1 MSRILRRPMFRGGKV
16 VSSYGNGIA
25 SGLTNKPKRGLVDE
39 PGGYAGE
46 EFLMSQGMF
55 DEFQN
60 QGGSRSYTKYNK
72 PIGPPRGGLKGSF
85 SNQNPYMRM
94 LAKAKNL
101 PGGKR
106 FLVPLLGST
115 ASTLGTAGS
124 AGYGIGALT
133 DFYLKSTDT
142 PSAYLERKKIM
153 QEDPFAYSE
162 TDVDVEDKDE
172 RIMEKQ
178 EIGEAPGF
186 FPQGGKKKFY
196 KDKGLDPETGLPID
210 DIASLADE
218 GLPGTTKKGEVG
230 NVLNSLLENAKTT
243 KRKNPND
250 DPIGETSSA
259 KETVEENKK
268 LFAELLG
275 TGKMR
280 RKYGEDVLAS
290 ISKSMQEGKG
300 FGEAVTDAAQV
311 KSDESKIDQSAA
323 VLAINDYVAGKRS
336 KESMDRILG
345 KVKFTLKEQA
355 KLGALKGGPE
365 NWLSDLKKVKDSFK
379 GQQNITDTVVIKDTL
394 FRTTGSNPSV
404 VSSPKKPISQVDP
417 DDLSIGLNIVIA
429 KDGRKIISKDETG
442 AIKDLSRIYPI

>member
-25 SGLTNKPKRGLVDE
+25 SGLTNKPKRGLVNE

-60 QGGSRSYTKYNK
+60 QGGSRSFTRYNK
-72 PIGPPRGGLKGSF
+72 PIGPPSGRGLSSGNF
-85 SNQNPYMRM
+85 YTRAM
-94 LAKAKNL
+94 AKARNL

-106 FLVPLLGST
+106 FLIPLMGT
-115 ASTLGTAGS
+115 AAPFLTAGS
-124 AGYGIGALT
+124 VGTGIGALT
-133 DFYLKSTDT
+133 DFYAKSTYT
-142 PSAYLERKKIM
+142 PEGYNRLKEMSGPNYAFDETETGEDMEAAQEYIDEGNKIG
-153 QEDPFAYSE
+153 
-162 TDVDVEDKDE
+162 V
-172 RIMEKQ
+172 
-178 EIGEAPGF
+178 APGF
-186 FPQGGKKKFY
+186 FPQGGKDKFY
-196 KDKGLDPETGLPID
+196 KDRGLDRETGLPVD
-210 DIASLADE
+210 DIASVAGE

-230 NVLNSLLENAKTT
+230 NVLDSLLENAKT
-243 KRKNPND
+243 KKIKNPDD
-250 DPIGETSSA
+250 DPTGETPSA

-345 KVKFTLKEQA
+345 KIDYTLKKQTEV
-355 KLGALKGGPE
+355 GALKGGPE